1 MNLRKLFLPLC
12 SVALCLQS
20 YAQDKSFLK
29 DMLWYI
35 DNPSV
40 FEKGQE
46 EGHAWHMPEKSMLL
60 NGTWKFF
67 WCDTPEGILAHFF
80 NPEFPDKQWGDIKV
94 PSNWEMQGYGDKLF
108 RNVSAPF
115 GVNPPHA
122 PKEYN
127 PTGLYRRTFKV
138 PASWAAKDQIFLRF
152 EKVASAS
159 FVWVNGHEVG
169 YNEGAQEPAEYN
181 ITPYLKPGENT
192 LAVCVLKYSD
202 GYYLEGQDYWRL
214 AGIFDD
220 VWLYATPAV
229 RIFDWQVITEFDN
242 TYTDSQLS
250 IQVKIKD
257 YQKKPNENYGLK
269 AYLKDKNGKIIC
281 NFSAAPFEMD
291 AAEKTIQLHTLV
303 QEPRKWTA
311 ETPEL
316 YTLGLELS
324 NPAGLQKD
332 KIETVIGFKKTEIKD
347 GVFYLNGIPLKV
359 NAQNSH
365 MQHPEEGHVM
375 DEATIRKD
383 FELLKQFNFNAVR
396 TSHYPPVNK
405 YLELANEYGLYIIDE
420 VGDEAHASEWISSLP
435 EYEEM
440 YRERCRR
447 MVLRDRNH
455 PCVLFWSAGN
465 ESGEGINITH
475 TIEEGK

>member
-67 WCDTPEGILAHFF
+67 WCDTPEGIPAHFF

-257 YQKKPNENYGLK
+257 YQKKPSENYGLK

-281 NFSAAPFEMD
+281 YFSSPFLI
-291 AAEKTIQLHTLV
+291 AEYAECFAVSFLVDHIHAFYIQVSSTFLGQNESFSGPVVTFNVECVYTVV
-303 QEPRKWTA
+303 QF
-311 ETPEL
+311 
-316 YTLGLELS
+316 S
-324 NPAGLQKD
+324 
-332 KIETVIGFKKTEIKD
+332 
-347 GVFYLNGIPLKV
+347 VF
-359 NAQNSH
+359 
-365 MQHPEEGHVM
+365 
-375 DEATIRKD
+375 
-383 FELLKQFNFNAVR
+383 F
-396 TSHYPPVNK
+396 
-405 YLELANEYGLYIIDE
+405 
-420 VGDEAHASEWISSLP
+420 
-435 EYEEM
+435 
-440 YRERCRR
+440 
-447 MVLRDRNH
+447 
-455 PCVLFWSAGN
+455 AGN
-465 ESGEGINITH
+465 SYGVGLTCL
-475 TIEEGK
+475 TCTG